1 MTDLLSFQSGYV
13 NQDVLT
19 ILFMLLLSFLLSS
32 VIAMTYIKTFIGLSY
47 SRNFVQAVILSSIVA
62 STVMH
67 SIGDSLARGL
77 GMIGALAIIRFRTNF
92 KDAKDILF
100 MFAALASGIGCGVG
114 SYTSAIMGTVVF
126 SAVAFMLYTV
136 PMGNSTY
143 FDGMLRFSMEN
154 TDEAKA
160 ELENILQLHCKKFA
174 LITLRDVKQGQRLD
188 YAYHVKLKNNESRN
202 DLIKAL
208 SQEILSARGVSLLL
222 QETTVEL

>member
-13 NQDVLT
+13 NQDVLS
-19 ILFMLLLSFLLSS
+19 IIFMLLLSFLLSS
-32 VIAMTYIKTFIGLSY
+32 VIGMTYIKTFMGLSY

-114 SYTSAIMGTVVF
+114 SYASAIVGT
-126 SAVAFMLYTV
+126 AAFVGAAFLLYTV

-143 FDGMLRFSMEN
+143 FDGMLRFNMEN
-154 TDEAKA
+154 TDEAKV
-160 ELENILQLHCKKFA
+160 ELERILKHHCKKFA

-188 YAYHVKLKNNESRN
+188 YAYHIKLKNDESRN
-202 DLIKAL
+202 ELIRAL
-208 SQEILSARGVSLLL
+208 SNNILSAKGVSLLL